1 MSAFA
6 AVAGNCFPSGSWKAD
21 QPGVSDAAKRISE
34 ILHTAVRGYVVSA
47 TGQARISDPIAGLD
61 QLYMECEQENWDG
74 EGAKAIS
81 PNVLEEAQMLLLV
94 LPSTIPVPEFVP
106 ERSGRI
112 AFEWYRSPDRV
123 YLLSTGGNRE
133 LEFAGLLGRG
143 NEIHGKCNF
152 AGALPGMIADHLKAF
167 FRR

>member
-1 MSAFA
+1 MSASA
-6 AVAGNCFPSGSWKAD
+6 AVAGSYFPSGAWKSD

-34 ILHTAVRGYVVSA
+34 ILQTAVRGFVVSA
-47 TGQARISDPIAGLD
+47 TGQARIADPMAGLVE
-61 QLYMECEQENWDG
+61 LYTECGQENWDG

-81 PNVLEEAQMLLLV
+81 PSVLEEALMLLLI

-112 AFEWYRSPDRV
+112 AFEWYQSPDRV

-143 NEIHGKCNF
+143 NEMHGKCNF